1 MPKISDSLMLRGN
14 ITVGATEAVQKS
26 AAKTYLK
33 IISNYNYQVKEQRN
47 IPNTAAI
54 ATKIAIEK
62 KSGRSKH
69 ETSIL
74 SLHYSIEKGDLKEVE
89 WCWI

>member
-33 IISNYNYQVKEQRN
+33 IISNCNYQVKEQRN
-47 IPNTAAI
+47 ITNTAAI
-54 ATKIAIEK
+54 AIREK
-62 KSGRSKH
+62 NLAVQNMKH
-69 ETSIL
+69 QFYPYTIVSERCWVL
-74 SLHYSIEKGDLKEVE
+74 DLNRIGKK
-89 WCWI
+89 